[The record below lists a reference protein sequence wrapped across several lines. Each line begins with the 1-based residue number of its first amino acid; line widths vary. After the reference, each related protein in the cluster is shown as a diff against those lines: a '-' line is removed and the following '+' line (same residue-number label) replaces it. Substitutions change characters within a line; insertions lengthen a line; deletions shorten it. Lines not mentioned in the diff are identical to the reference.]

1 MALMPVDEA
10 LQQLLADVRVLPV
23 ECCDLGQLRGRVLRQ
38 SVVAELNVPP
48 LDNSAMDGYAL
59 RAEDARLSCIPVSQ
73 RIAAGQVGEPLAPG
87 TAARIF
93 TGAPIPPGADT
104 VVMQEDCD
112 LSDDGITVR
121 EPLVKGQHIR
131 PRGQDIA
138 RGENKYQGGER
149 LSAADVGLLAAL
161 GLAEAEVSRRPRVAL
176 LSTGDELVEPGDA
189 LAEGQIYN
197 SNRAM
202 LAALLEGLGCE
213 VRDCGIVA
221 DTAEETA
228 AALEQAARDCDLI
241 VSTGGVSAGEEDH
254 VKAQVEK
261 LGELSLWKLAIK
273 PGKPLAYGRIGEAAF
288 FGLPGNPSSGFVT
301 FLILVKP
308 YLLAMQGARDVMPQA
323 WPVAADFDWPK
334 PGRRQEYLRARVAV
348 SGGELKAAL
357 YANQSSGVL
366 ASAAW
371 ANALVVLPAGKTV
384 QKGELVEALM
394 LQDLLGI

>member
-10 LQQLLADVRVLPV
+10 LNQLLADVQVLPV
-23 ECCDLGQLRGRVLRQ
+23 ESCPLRELAGRVLRQ
-38 SVVAELNVPP
+38 QVVAQVNVPP

-59 RAEDARLSCIPVSQ
+59 RAEDAALSPLPVSQ
-73 RIAAGQVGEPLAPG
+73 RIAAGDVGVALEPG

-93 TGAPIPPGADT
+93 TGAPIPPGADC
-104 VVMQEDCD
+104 VVMQEDCGV
-112 LSDDGITVR
+112 LDDGIRVLEASR
-121 EPLVKGQHIR
+121 PGQHIR
-131 PRGQDIA
+131 PQGQDICA
-138 RGENKYQGGER
+138 GDEKYVGGER

-161 GLAEAEVSRRPRVAL
+161 GLASAQVSRQPRVAL
-176 LSTGDELVEPGDA
+176 LSTGDELVEPGQP

-197 SNRAM
+197 SNRALLTAM
-202 LAALLEGLGCE
+202 LRGLGCE
-213 VRDCGIVA
+213 VSDCGIVE
-221 DTAEETA
+221 DTAEATA
-228 AALEQAARDCDLI
+228 AALAQASQNCDLI
-241 VSTGGVSAGEEDH
+241 ISTGGVSVGEEDH

-261 LGELSLWKLAIK
+261 LGELRLWKLAIK

-308 YLLAMQGARDVMPQA
+308 YVLAMQGARDVIPQA

-334 PGRRQEYLRARVAV
+334 PGRRQEYLRARVGV
-348 SGGELKAAL
+348 SGGELKASL

-371 ANALVVLPAGKTV
+371 ANALVVLPEGTTV
-384 QKGELVEALM
+384 QKGEQVKAL
-394 LQDLLGI
+394 LLKDLLG